1 MANTKASTGLRRV
14 AAVILSLAVLISMCS
29 CSFFDDNSSGSGRT
43 YSSDKHKPEGGA
55 TETSET
61 TFETMEPTGTI
72 TTVPVETMDID
83 VSFVRDA
90 YLISCWY
97 DAVDDNP
104 VDYGSVNS
112 EDAFALKGV
121 FYFNTPLTTVFEA
134 RLYKDD
140 EVILTREVRMNGNV
154 TAEAD
159 FSAGL
164 EGLGTFETGEY
175 YVELVFD
182 GESIATTSIMR
193 VL

>member
-1 MANTKASTGLRRV
+1 
-14 AAVILSLAVLISMCS
+14 
-29 CSFFDDNSSGSGRT
+29 
-43 YSSDKHKPEGGA
+43 
-55 TETSET
+55 
-61 TFETMEPTGTI
+61 MEPTGTYS
-72 TTVPVETMDID
+72 TVPTVTMDVD
-83 VSFVRDA
+83 VSFIRDA

-97 DAVDDNP
+97 DVVDDNP

-121 FYFNTPLTTVFEA
+121 FYFNTPLTAVFEA

-140 EVILTREVRMNGNV
+140 QVLLTREVRMNGNV

-175 YVELVFD
+175 YVELFFD